1 MYTNVLNWL
10 DFYKTYLLRRP
21 LQPDDFIFPAIGEN
35 GTSVHPNRPMTAD
48 IVQKMITKMA
58 TNTGIDG
65 AEHFTTHCFRRGG
78 VQYRFMFA
86 PVGQRWTL
94 ARIRWWGGW
103 AQGEHVSYCNII
115 YYMICNLEIINFTVI
130 LA

>member
-10 DFYKTYLLRRP
+10 DFYETYLLRRP
-21 LQPDDFIFPAIGEN
+21 LQPDDYIFPAIGAN

-48 IVQKMITKMA
+48 VVQKMITEMA
-58 TNTGIDG
+58 TNAGIDG

-78 VQYRFMFA
+78 AQYRFMFA

-115 YYMICNLEIINFTVI
+115 YYMIRNLEIINFTVI